1 MKPLSCD
8 YTRIKNNKLSWERG
22 GYMKLFPKNRKEK
35 VVYTKQTSSPIQDA
49 VLLKEIEKVKSDMDN
64 AYANFQNVLDPDLID
79 CYIFESN
86 AALKRYHFLLKQ
98 AKKIV

>member
-1 MKPLSCD
+1 
-8 YTRIKNNKLSWERG
+8 
-22 GYMKLFPKNRKEK
+22 MKLFPKNRKEK
-35 VVYTKQTSSPIQDA
+35 IVYTKQTNSPIQDA

-64 AYANFQNVLDPDLID
+64 AYENFQNVLDPDLID